1 MIPFLQNNILSYESY
16 SDLKQNQ
23 TYIVFY
29 GVRLAPTLTQEIMA
43 DLNLPDNIDVDD
55 VIHALK
61 GQKNEHYRI
70 DACYQKFANMI
81 SLSITCFD
89 LQQKNPP
96 VVLKNMTEHV

>member
-29 GVRLAPTLTQEIMA
+29 GVRLAPTLAQEIMA
-43 DLNLPDNIDVDD
+43 DLDLPDNI
-55 VIHALK
+55 IHALK

-70 DACYQKFANMI
+70 DACYQKLGNMI

-96 VVLKNMTEHV
+96 VVLKNMTEQLYEK